1 MGAQAGVLPEG
12 EVSVVVVV
20 LELLYRFEDFKG
32 V

>member
-12 EVSVVVVV
+12 EVSVIVVV
-20 LELLYRFEDFKG
+20 LEFFNRFEDFKG